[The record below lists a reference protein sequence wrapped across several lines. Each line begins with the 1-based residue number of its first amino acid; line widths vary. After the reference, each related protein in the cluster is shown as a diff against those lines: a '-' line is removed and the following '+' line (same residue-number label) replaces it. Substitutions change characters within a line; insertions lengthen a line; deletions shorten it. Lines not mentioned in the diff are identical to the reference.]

1 MAMKIGY
8 IRVSKHEQHEALQTE
23 ALKKAGCEEL
33 FLDKSTKP
41 ASKRQGL
48 EEALLFARPG
58 DTLVV
63 WKLDCFSYSLKH
75 LIKTLN
81 ILKERSIHFISLT
94 EKIDTTMSDGQGTF
108 HLIGLLA
115 EFDHDLSRA
124 RTDPGLAVARARGR
138 KGGRPKK
145 LLAPDK
151 VLLAQHMYADKSLS
165 IQEIC
170 SALGISRSTFYRY
183 VEKTGAQ
190 DASLS

>member
-1 MAMKIGY
+1 MKIGY
-8 IRVSKHEQHEALQTE
+8 IRVSTHEQHETLQMNALNE
-23 ALKKAGCEEL
+23 AGCEE
-33 FLDKSTKP
+33 FFIDKSTRS
-41 ASKRQGL
+41 ASSRKGL

-124 RTDPGLAVARARGR
+124 RTDSGLAVARARGR

-170 SALGISRSTFYRY
+170 SALGISRSTLYRY
-183 VEKTGAQ
+183 VEKTEAQ